1 MTQSSLPQSQN
12 STQDTPGQEQ
22 KSRQLDFLAKD
33 TLIALTIQAFGLVLT
48 YAVQVCL
55 ARWMGKTEYGIY
67 EYVISWSMLLG
78 IPAAL
83 GLPRTVLR
91 LLSEYRV
98 KEDWG
103 HLRGLVRGSWLL
115 TLLVGVLLSLGAA
128 GVIWVLN
135 SFHNFSYA
143 TPLLIGLALV
153 PLQALTV
160 LQLET
165 TRAMGDIT
173 LAYAPSRIIWPIWV
187 LCGGF
192 LLFDAN
198 HSLDSLPMIEVAELL
213 LSAVLLF
220 QLWLLWEKI
229 DREIE
234 PVTPVYSY
242 QQWLGIARILLLQQ
256 SFGVILNRTDIL
268 MVGSIIGP
276 SEAGIYNA
284 ALKTSMW
291 VCFTLQVVN
300 MVVAPLFAS
309 LYAQKD
315 MQGLQKVVSRVTLW
329 IFVPSIVIALSLI
342 VFSKPVLSIF
352 GSGFTA
358 ASWSLKILIVGQLV
372 SALCGSVANLM
383 VMTGHQNKSVIV
395 VGCTVL
401 LNIVSNAIAI
411 PMFGIIG
418 AAITT
423 SLTVIVSNVWY
434 SILVVKYVGV
444 RPSVFYSLFNLFNSD
459 LAAKKS

>member
-1 MTQSSLPQSQN
+1 M
-12 STQDTPGQEQ
+12 DIAEEEQ
-22 KSRQLDFLAKD
+22 KSNKLDVLAKD
-33 TLIALTIQAFGLVLT
+33 AVIALTIQGFGLVLT
-48 YAVQVCL
+48 YVGQVFL
-55 ARWMGKTEYGIY
+55 ARWMGKTEYGTY
-67 EYVISWSMLLG
+67 EYVISWSILLG

-83 GLPRTVLR
+83 GFPRTVLR

-103 HLRGLVRGSWLL
+103 HLRGLMRGSWLL
-115 TLLVGVLLSLGAA
+115 TLWVGVLLGLGAA
-128 GVIWVLN
+128 GVVWVLN
-135 SFHNFSYA
+135 SFHSFTYA
-143 TPLLIGLALV
+143 TPLLIGMALV

-165 TRAMGDIT
+165 ARAMGDIT
-173 LAYAPSRIIWPIWV
+173 LAYAPSKVIWPIWL

-198 HSLDSLPMIEVAELL
+198 PSLGSLPMIEVATLL
-213 LSAVLLF
+213 LSAVLLL
-220 QLWLLWEKI
+220 QLWLLREKI

-234 PVTPVYSY
+234 PATPVYSY
-242 QQWLGIARILLLQQ
+242 QEWLGIAWVLLLQQ

-284 ALKTSMW
+284 AVKTAVW
-291 VCFTLQVVN
+291 VSFILQVVN
-300 MVVAPLFAS
+300 MVAAPVFAT
-309 LYAQKD
+309 LYAKKD

-329 IFVPSIVIALSLI
+329 IFWPSIVLALGLIA
-342 VFSKPVLSIF
+342 FSKPVLSIF
-352 GSGFTA
+352 GPDFTA

-372 SALCGSVANLM
+372 NALCGSVGNLM

-395 VGCTVL
+395 AGCSVL
-401 LNIVSNAIAI
+401 LNIVTNAIAI
-411 PMFGIIG
+411 PVFGITG

-423 SLTVIVSNVWY
+423 SFTIVVSNVWY

-444 RPSVFYSLFNLFNSD
+444 RPSVFYSLFNRGIVSE
-459 LAAKKS
+459 S

>member
-1 MTQSSLPQSQN
+1 M
-12 STQDTPGQEQ
+12 DIAGQEQ
-22 KSRQLDFLAKD
+22 KINKLDVLAKD
-33 TLIALTIQAFGLVLT
+33 AVIALTIQGVGLVLT
-48 YAVQVCL
+48 YVVQVFL
-55 ARWMGKTEYGIY
+55 ARWMGKTEYGTY
-67 EYVISWSMLLG
+67 EYVISWSILLG

-83 GLPRTVLR
+83 GLPRTVLL

-115 TLLVGVLLSLGAA
+115 TLLVGVLLGLGAA
-128 GVIWVLN
+128 GVVWVLN

-143 TPLLIGLALV
+143 TPLLMGMALV

-165 TRAMGDIT
+165 SRAMGDIT
-173 LAYAPSRIIWPIWV
+173 LAYAPSKVIWPLWV
-187 LCGGF
+187 LYGRF

-198 HSLDSLPMIEVAELL
+198 SPVGSLPMIEVATLL
-213 LSAVLLF
+213 LSAVLLL
-220 QLWLLWEKI
+220 QLWLLREKI

-234 PVTPVYSY
+234 PATPVYSY
-242 QQWLGIARILLLQQ
+242 QQWLGIAWVLLLQQ

-284 ALKTSMW
+284 AVKTAMW
-291 VCFTLQVVN
+291 VSFILQVVN
-300 MVVAPLFAS
+300 MVAAPVFAT
-309 LYAQKD
+309 LYANKD

-329 IFVPSIVIALSLI
+329 IFWPSIVIAIGLI
-342 VFSKPVLSIF
+342 AFSKPVLSIF
-352 GSGFTA
+352 GSDFTA

-372 SALCGSVANLM
+372 NALCGSVANLM
-383 VMTGHQNKSVIV
+383 VMTGHQNKSVV
-395 VGCTVL
+395 VAGCSVL
-401 LNIVSNAIAI
+401 LNIVTNAIAI
-411 PMFGIIG
+411 PVFGITG

-423 SLTVIVSNVWY
+423 SFTLVVSNVWY
-434 SILVVKYVGV
+434 SIVVVKYVGV
-444 RPSVFYSLFNLFNSD
+444 RPSVFYSLFNRGIVSE
-459 LAAKKS
+459 S

>member
-1 MTQSSLPQSQN
+1 
-12 STQDTPGQEQ
+12 
-22 KSRQLDFLAKD
+22 
-33 TLIALTIQAFGLVLT
+33 
-48 YAVQVCL
+48 
-55 ARWMGKTEYGIY
+55 MGKTEYGIY
-67 EYVISWSMLLG
+67 QYVMSWSILLG

-115 TLLVGVLLSLGAA
+115 TLLVGVLLGLGAA
-128 GVIWVLN
+128 GVVWVLN
-135 SFHNFSYA
+135 SFHNFTYA
-143 TPLLIGLALV
+143 IPLLSGMALV
-153 PLQALTV
+153 PLQALKV

-192 LLFDAN
+192 VLFDAN
-198 HSLDSLPMIEVAELL
+198 HSLDSLPMIKVATLM

-220 QLWLLWEKI
+220 QLWLLREKI

-234 PVTPVYSY
+234 SVTPVYSY
-242 QQWLGIARILLLQQ
+242 QHWLGIARILLLQQ
-256 SFGVILNRTDIL
+256 SFVIILNRTDIL

-284 ALKTSMW
+284 AVKTAIW
-291 VCFTLQVVN
+291 VSFTLQVVN
-300 MVVAPLFAS
+300 IVAAPLFAS
-309 LYAQKD
+309 LYAKKD
-315 MQGLQKVVSRVTLW
+315 MQGLQKTVSRVTLW
-329 IFVPSIVIALSLI
+329 IFWPSIVIALGLI
-342 VFSKPVLSIF
+342 AFSKPVLSIF
-352 GSGFTA
+352 GSGFNA
-358 ASWSLKILIVGQLV
+358 ASWSLKILIVGQLIN
-372 SALCGSVANLM
+372 AWCGSVANLM

-395 VGCTVL
+395 AGCTLL

-411 PMFGIIG
+411 PMFGITG

-423 SLTVIVSNVWY
+423 SFTMVVSNVWY

-444 RPSVFYSLFNLFNSD
+444 RPSVFYSLFNREIVS
-459 LAAKKS
+459 KS